1 MIFRGRCFLTVG
13 LAGTW
18 DILGN
23 FRCPNEI
30 GFTWRYW
37 VPEMGGAK
45 WPLAGTGLK
54 VECISGPGGDDITS
68 HQSIP
73 PITTLD

>member
-18 DILGN
+18 DLPGN

-54 VECISGPGGDDITS
+54 VECVSGSDNITS
-68 HQSIP
+68 HQ
-73 PITTLD
+73 